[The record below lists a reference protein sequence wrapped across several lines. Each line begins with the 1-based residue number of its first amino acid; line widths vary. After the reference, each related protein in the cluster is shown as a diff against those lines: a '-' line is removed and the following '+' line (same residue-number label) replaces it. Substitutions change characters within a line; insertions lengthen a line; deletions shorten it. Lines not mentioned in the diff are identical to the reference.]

1 MKQKEITIQGKQ
13 YPVVVNLQTI
23 MNFEDVANIS
33 IFEAN
38 FSIIKNRIALIFSAV
53 LSADENTTLTVGDIN
68 GNGDLEAIKVI
79 NAAYIVLYELATEFF
94 HIPEIEKEKVDQ
106 TNEEEDEGDQPKN

>member
-23 MNFEDVANIS
+23 MNFEDVTNIS
-33 IFEAN
+33 ISEAN

-53 LSADENTTLTVGDIN
+53 LSADENTTITIGDIK

-79 NAAYIVLYELATEFF
+79 NAAYIVLYELLSEFF
-94 HIPEIEKEKVDQ
+94 YIPESEKKKVDQ
-106 TNEEEDEGDQPKN
+106 PDSKEDEGGQPKN

>member
-23 MNFEDVANIS
+23 MNFEDIANIS

-38 FSIIKNRIALIFSAV
+38 LSTIKKRMALIYAAV
-53 LSADENTTLTVGDIN
+53 LSADENTTLTIDDIK
-68 GNGDLEAIKVI
+68 GNSDLEAIKVI
-79 NAAYIVLYELATEFF
+79 NAAYIVLSELVTEFF
-94 HIPEIEKEKVDQ
+94 HIPEIEKKEADQ
-106 TNEEEDEGDQPKN
+106 PDHKEDEGDQPKN

>member
-23 MNFEDVANIS
+23 MNFEDIANIS

-38 FSIIKNRIALIFSAV
+38 LSTIKNRIALIFSAV
-53 LSADENTTLTVGDIN
+53 LSADENTTLTVGDIK
-68 GNGDLEAIKVI
+68 GNGDLEDIKVI
-79 NAAYIVLYELATEFF
+79 NAAYIVLSELVAEFF

-106 TNEEEDEGDQPKN
+106 SDEKEDEGEQPKN